1 MRTVFSRAALLIAL
15 LAPSPWIFAE
25 EPLLLAPLLEEAREK
40 NPELRALRERVE
52 SLDARTRAIGRLDDP
67 TLKIELEDLSTDRP
81 LDISPDDAM
90 LTRYTF
96 SQMLPFPGKL
106 RLRERIA
113 SKEALSARAELSSR
127 TLDVSQMIK
136 EAFFD
141 YAFLDESV
149 RINMGIKELLLD
161 AAKTAEARYATGQV
175 PQQDVL
181 KLNVERSMVTNEI
194 IALEAEKEVAAARLK
209 SLLDRPQKS
218 ELASPGELPKERAA
232 FDTNELID
240 TAVASSP
247 DVKMAEAA
255 AQAGELGA
263 DLAGKNYYPDFMVGI
278 APIQR
283 DGRFDNYDLMFQMNI
298 PIWRGKYDSQAKE
311 AKAAA
316 TSARSRL
323 ANEKN
328 RKGFEVK
335 SAAIQVGASDRA
347 RELYETTL
355 IPQVELSY
363 ESALRNYQAGK
374 IDLITLLDTERELR
388 RTRIEYL
395 RTILGY
401 NKRLAAL
408 ERAVGADIRKG
419 ATSLES
425 TGVADMTE

>member
-1 MRTVFSRAALLIAL
+1 MLSRRRRTSRWPAG
-15 LAPSPWIFAE
+15 
-25 EPLLLAPLLEEAREK
+25 
-40 NPELRALRERVE
+40 LR
-52 SLDARTRAIGRLDDP
+52 
-67 TLKIELEDLSTDRP
+67 
-81 LDISPDDAM
+81 
-90 LTRYTF
+90 
-96 SQMLPFPGKL
+96 
-106 RLRERIA
+106 RERIA